1 MRSRPEWHQA
11 YVERPLGFKQ
21 IAVAYKP
28 QGNDGKLLTAI
39 PFEWSVKGNELKTS
53 ISDKLK

>member
-1 MRSRPEWHQA
+1 MGSGDDGAMSQD
-11 YVERPLGFKQ
+11 VTFSFKQ
-21 IAVAYKP
+21 IAVSYKP